1 MVVFPGAVVRGRYKP
16 IVVTVIIVINTLMYF
31 HTSLSSD
38 NPLLASSTRSFYEY
52 GFIPYYLLIN
62 PLEGLRRVFISMFVH
77 ADIIHIFFNMYFLWL
92 FGSRLEGFIGH
103 GKTLLLY
110 LLSGLSAVLF
120 HVAFTTIGGYDAL
133 GIPAVG
139 ASGAISGVLGAYL
152 LTLPRTKLVMCWFFL
167 LMPFCFS
174 LSAEAFMVIWF
185 IQQVLYGYM
194 RLGGV
199 AYFAHIGGFVMGLLL
214 APLLTRHVVKP
225 GLAPEVLRYIERVLG
240 IIIPRPRGVSPAT
253 KAILSL
259 LLLVIAGS
267 FTYES
272 LTTGMVQL
280 YVSNIEVICIE
291 GCRGAMEGVQ
301 SDQVIFALTSR
312 GLIGSTSIQENVRIL
327 INRLIGTPYMYN
339 ADLASRE
346 VYVEWSGF
354 VGVLGVSVPV
364 VISMTA
370 KYDELGVVVESS
382 GMMRTR
388 SVIIRESRVFEGGL
402 MTLNFIITSSR
413 VHHAGYALSGFC
425 LLSAGISLLAIGS
438 IIASKGM
445 TFSTREEFF
454 TPYL

>member
-16 IVVTVIIVINTLMYF
+16 IVVTVIIVINMFMYL

-52 GFIPYYLLIN
+52 GFIPYYLLTD
-62 PLEGLRRVFISMFVH
+62 PLEGLSRAFTSMFVH

-133 GIPAVG
+133 AIPAVG
-139 ASGAISGVLGAYL
+139 ASGAISGILGAYL
-152 LTLPRTKLVMCWFFL
+152 LTLPRTKLVMCWFL
-167 LMPFCFS
+167 LLVPFCFS
-174 LSAEAFMVIWF
+174 LSAEAFMIIWF

-214 APLLTRHVVKP
+214 APLLTRRVARP
-225 GLAPEVLRYIERVLG
+225 GLTPEILRYVERVLG

-267 FTYES
+267 FVYAS
-272 LTTGMVQL
+272 LTTSTVQL
-280 YVSNIEVICIE
+280 YVSNVEVLCVE
-291 GCRGAMEGVQ
+291 GCREAGRE
-301 SDQVIFALTSR
+301 SDQVIFALTPR
-312 GLIGSTSIQENVRIL
+312 GLMGSTSVQENVRIL
-327 INRLIGTPYMYN
+327 INRLIGTPYIYN
-339 ADLASRE
+339 AELASRE
-346 VYVEWSGF
+346 EYVEWSGP
-354 VGVLGVSVPV
+354 VSVLGVSVPV
-364 VISMTA
+364 IINMTA
-370 KYDELGVVVESS
+370 KYDELGVVVKSS
-382 GMMRTR
+382 GVMRTR
-388 SVIIRESRVFEGGL
+388 SVVIRESRIFEGEF
-402 MTLNFIITSSR
+402 MTLNFTMTSSR
-413 VHHAGYALSGFC
+413 VHRAGYALSGLC
-425 LLSAGISLLAIGS
+425 LLSAGISILAIGS
-438 IIASKGM
+438 IIASRGVLLPA
-445 TFSTREEFF
+445 REEIF

>member
-16 IVVTVIIVINTLMYF
+16 IVVTVIIVINMFMYL

-52 GFIPYYLLIN
+52 GFIPYYLLTD
-62 PLEGLRRVFISMFVH
+62 PLEGLSRAFTSMFVH

-133 GIPAVG
+133 AIPAVG
-139 ASGAISGVLGAYL
+139 ASGAISGILGAYL
-152 LTLPRTKLVMCWFFL
+152 LTLPRTKLVMCWFL
-167 LMPFCFS
+167 LLVPFCFS
-174 LSAEAFMVIWF
+174 LSAEAFMIIWF

-214 APLLTRHVVKP
+214 APLLTRRVARP
-225 GLAPEVLRYIERVLG
+225 GLTPEILRYVERVLG

-259 LLLVIAGS
+259 LFLVIAGS
-267 FTYES
+267 FVYAS
-272 LTTGMVQL
+272 LTTSTVQL
-280 YVSNIEVICIE
+280 YVSNVEVLCVE
-291 GCRGAMEGVQ
+291 GCREAGRE
-301 SDQVIFALTSR
+301 SDQVIFALTPR
-312 GLIGSTSIQENVRIL
+312 GLMGSTSVQENVRIL
-327 INRLIGTPYMYN
+327 INRLIGTPYIYN
-339 ADLASRE
+339 AELASKE
-346 VYVEWSGF
+346 EYVEWSGP
-354 VGVLGVSVPV
+354 VSVLGVSVPV
-364 VISMTA
+364 IINMTA
-370 KYDELGVVVESS
+370 KYDELGVVVKSS
-382 GMMRTR
+382 GVMRTR
-388 SVIIRESRVFEGGL
+388 SVVIRESRIFEGEF
-402 MTLNFIITSSR
+402 MTLNFTMTSSR
-413 VHHAGYALSGFC
+413 VHRAGYALSGLC
-425 LLSAGISLLAIGS
+425 LLSAGISILAIGS
-438 IIASKGM
+438 IIASRGVLLPA
-445 TFSTREEFF
+445 REEIF

>member
-16 IVVTVIIVINTLMYF
+16 IVVTVIIVINMFMYL

-52 GFIPYYLLIN
+52 GFIPYYLLTD
-62 PLEGLRRVFISMFVH
+62 PLEGLSRAFTSMFVH

-133 GIPAVG
+133 AIPAVG
-139 ASGAISGVLGAYL
+139 ASGAISGILGAYL
-152 LTLPRTKLVMCWFFL
+152 LTLPRTKLVMCWFL
-167 LMPFCFS
+167 LLVPFCFS
-174 LSAEAFMVIWF
+174 LSAEAFMIIWF

-214 APLLTRHVVKP
+214 APLLTRRVARP
-225 GLAPEVLRYIERVLG
+225 GLTPEILRYVERVLG

-259 LLLVIAGS
+259 LFLVIAGS
-267 FTYES
+267 FVYAS
-272 LTTGMVQL
+272 LTTSTVQL
-280 YVSNIEVICIE
+280 YVSNVEVLCVE
-291 GCRGAMEGVQ
+291 GCREAGRE
-301 SDQVIFALTSR
+301 SDQVIFALTPR
-312 GLIGSTSIQENVRIL
+312 GLMGSTSVQENVRIL
-327 INRLIGTPYMYN
+327 INRLIGTPYIYN
-339 ADLASRE
+339 AELASKE
-346 VYVEWSGF
+346 EYVEWSGP
-354 VGVLGVSVPV
+354 VSVLGVSVPV
-364 VISMTA
+364 NISMTA
-370 KYDELGVVVESS
+370 KYDELGVVVESR
-382 GMMRTR
+382 GVMRTR
-388 SVIIRESRVFEGGL
+388 SVVIRESRIFEGEF
-402 MTLNFIITSSR
+402 MTLNFTMTSSR
-413 VHHAGYALSGFC
+413 VHRAGYALSGLC
-425 LLSAGISLLAIGS
+425 LLSAGISILAIGS
-438 IIASKGM
+438 IIASRGVLLPA
-445 TFSTREEFF
+445 REEIF